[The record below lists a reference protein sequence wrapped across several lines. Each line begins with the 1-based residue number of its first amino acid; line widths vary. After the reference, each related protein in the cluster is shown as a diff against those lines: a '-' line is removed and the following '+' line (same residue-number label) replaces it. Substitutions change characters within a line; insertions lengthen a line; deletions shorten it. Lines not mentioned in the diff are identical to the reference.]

1 MNSKKPGALFALFL
15 LLFCTVLTWF
25 FVAGEDFYD
34 YTSSTIEGAAQTAAL
49 DKDALTALTRA
60 PKEKFD
66 TEIKFRNFFI
76 TAPGAKKVQL
86 LADFNGWGKT
96 PIELTPYRKG
106 YFETSLA
113 LSAGEYKY
121 VFLVD
126 GKEVPDPANSDR
138 VEENGRTVCIKTVR

>member
-1 MNSKKPGALFALFL
+1 MNSKKPGALFVVFL
-15 LLFCTVLTWF
+15 LLLCAGLTWF
-25 FVAGEDFYD
+25 FVAGEDYYD
-34 YTSSTIEGAAQTAAL
+34 YASGAIEGSAQAAPL
-49 DKDALTALTRA
+49 DKDAIVSLFKA
-60 PKEKFD
+60 PKEKFN

-76 TAPGAKKVQL
+76 TAPGAKKVEL

-96 PIELTPYRKG
+96 PIELKAYKKG

-126 GKEVPDPANSDR
+126 GKEVPDPTNTDR
-138 VEENGRTVCIKTVR
+138 VEEKGHTVCIKTVR

>member
-1 MNSKKPGALFALFL
+1 MNNKKPGALFVVFL
-15 LLFCTVLTWF
+15 LLICASLTWF
-25 FVAGEDFYD
+25 FTAGEDYYD
-34 YTSSTIEGAAQTAAL
+34 YAAGSIEGSAQTAAL
-49 DKDALTALTRA
+49 DKDDLAALAKK
-60 PKEKFD
+60 PKEKFN

-76 TAPGAKKVQL
+76 TVPGAKKVEL

-96 PIELTPYRKG
+96 PIELKRYSRG

-113 LSAGEYKY
+113 LAAGEYKY

-126 GKEVPDPANSDR
+126 GKEVLDPTNQDR

>member
-1 MNSKKPGALFALFL
+1 MNSKKPGALFVVFL
-15 LLFCTVLTWF
+15 LLLCAGLTWF
-25 FVAGEDFYD
+25 FVAGEDYYD
-34 YTSSTIEGAAQTAAL
+34 YASGAIEGSAQAAPL
-49 DKDALTALTRA
+49 DKDAIVSLFKV
-60 PKEKFD
+60 PKEKFN

-76 TAPGAKKVQL
+76 TAPGAKKVEL

-96 PIELTPYRKG
+96 PIELKAYKKG

-126 GKEVPDPANSDR
+126 GKEVPDPTNTDR
-138 VEENGRTVCIKTVR
+138 VEENGHTVCIKTVR